1 MCKTSLHMYHK
12 LSSSEDKLRMRP
24 DFHVNSAPC
33 EYSAN
38 VSAVKA
44 NANRMTHTSK
54 LSFSDA
60 FDGASHYTTTY
71 MKTTQ
76 PHKYNDSM
84 YETTLVDFKCIKS
97 DSSVKALIN
106 QLVDNGLNRFAGQ
119 TAVRKLFKLLNMSGS
134 GAMSHSELKS
144 SLHLIGI
151 WPQNESNYDEL
162 YTMLAGNL
170 NNDITYM
177 SFKSFMD
184 EQCEFSAII
193 KK

>member
-1 MCKTSLHMYHK
+1 
-12 LSSSEDKLRMRP
+12 MRP
-24 DFHVNSAPC
+24 VFHVHSAPC
-33 EYSAN
+33 EYSSNAS
-38 VSAVKA
+38 VGKA
-44 NANRMTHTSK
+44 NANRMTHTSQ

-97 DSSVKALIN
+97 DSSVKALVN

-119 TAVRKLFKLLNMSGS
+119 TAIRKLFKLLNVSGS
-134 GAMSHSELKS
+134 GTISHSELKS

-151 WPQNESNYDEL
+151 WPPNECNYDEL
-162 YTMLAGNL
+162 YNMLAGNP
-170 NNDITYM
+170 NNHITYI

-193 KK
+193 RK